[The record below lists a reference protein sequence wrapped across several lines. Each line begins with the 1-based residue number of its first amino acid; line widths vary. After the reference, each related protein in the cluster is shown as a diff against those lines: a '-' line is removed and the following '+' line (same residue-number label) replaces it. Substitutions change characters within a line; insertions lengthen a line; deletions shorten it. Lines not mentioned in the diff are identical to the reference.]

1 MSSKNDLTTHTS
13 LQRLLFY
20 LTKSFLI
27 CMENKV
33 AILIFFLLQVQDIQS
48 PGAKYYVYLG
58 GVGELQIKVSIWGEI
73 ASSGLYSIPDGT
85 DLVTLL
91 SLAGGLLKG
100 ANLSRVELIH
110 SFPIPCKVNVNL
122 SKFFKTGNREG
133 IPIMKPGDMVR
144 INQTFFSK
152 AKGFTHNITEATL
165 VVLVYLQL
173 YNMLKK

>member
-1 MSSKNDLTTHTS
+1 MSSKNDLITHTS
-13 LQRLLFY
+13 PQRLLFC
-20 LTKSFLI
+20 LTKRLLDYMQI
-27 CMENKV
+27 KV

-73 ASSGLYSIPDGT
+73 ASPGLYSIPDGT

-91 SLAGGLLKG
+91 SLAGGPSKG
-100 ANLSRVELIH
+100 ANLSRVEVIH
-110 SFPIPCKVNVNL
+110 SFPTPKKITVDL

-152 AKGFTHNITEATL
+152 VRGFTHNITEATL

-173 YNMLKK
+173 YNLLK

>member
-1 MSSKNDLTTHTS
+1 MKD
-13 LQRLLFY
+13 
-20 LTKSFLI
+20 
-27 CMENKV
+27 KV
-33 AILIFFLLQVQDIQS
+33 IALIFFLLQVQDIQS

-73 ASSGLYSIPDGT
+73 VSPGLYSIPDGT

-91 SLAGGLLKG
+91 SLAGGPMKG
-100 ANLSRVELIH
+100 ANLSRVKVIH
-110 SFPIPCKVNVNL
+110 SFPTPSVVTVNL
-122 SKFFKTGNREG
+122 SDFFKTGNREN

-144 INQTFFSK
+144 INQTFFSRV
-152 AKGFTHNITEATL
+152 KGFTHNITETTL